1 MINIQPVSLELGGSI
16 IIIIRVA
23 RHVRQPENVRYVPIV
38 RFQLDDDG
46 RLEKAGIAQI
56 VVSVPVWIQPVLP
69 CLNAG
74 LRLIPLIFA
83 NPFHIWNEPHLT
95 TTQQSTLGT
104 WSTSSDRNGALWQF
118 FRTNLHFKGF
128 VQRQPASERQR
139 CFLPAFQGRGCAD
152 REAGWWLS
160 CMETILKFPVG
171 TIASDTVN
179 ECRVSGEVQRKAKHW
194 ALIIGA
200 LEKLCQRKVFF
211 LRLFSLLLQ
220 LLFEI
225 HSLSI

>member
-1 MINIQPVSLELGGSI
+1 MYISTISIHIYDTRNVSWRNFVCKYFKGYEPNRAAVPECRPATNPSHICKSLPYLKWTTPY
-16 IIIIRVA
+16 RT
-23 RHVRQPENVRYVPIV
+23 RQSPP
-38 RFQLDDDG
+38 
-46 RLEKAGIAQI
+46 
-56 VVSVPVWIQPVLP
+56 
-69 CLNAG
+69 
-74 LRLIPLIFA
+74 
-83 NPFHIWNEPHLT
+83 
-95 TTQQSTLGT
+95 GT
-104 WSTSSDRNGALWQF
+104 WSTSSDSNGALWQF

-179 ECRVSGEVQRKAKHW
+179 ECRVSSEAQRKAKHW

-220 LLFEI
+220 LLFEF
-225 HSLSI
+225 HSLSA